1 MEKKKPIYPALDEG
15 TYAEDVER
23 GIAEAEKKAAEIE
36 RWAKRDRDMALIGDM
51 AHLVSQ
57 GAAMHGGAWKI
68 GQTQNESAKGNER
81 LRVLREKNAAQ
92 TAAFAKERAALR
104 EAKRKEQNAQK
115 LAQYNAEV
123 EAYKR
128 EQAQANT
135 LARLEEQERH
145 NRAMEQIQTDRE
157 DRLEKQGGSGA
168 GGAANFLKVTM
179 PDGTV
184 KNFSKKE
191 LGDNWANN
199 AYETAVAAGMPRA
212 MKYKINPE
220 TGMPEPYEDT
230 SLAGRMA
237 HMEAWSAENANNIQ
251 AAYAELPSGYR
262 VQKEIK
268 LYDEDDMGK
277 PVLRIDAEG
286 MPVTRLVENT
296 KPTLGEMRQAIEE
309 YNARELKKAGTAAP
323 AKKANPMS
331 GGKKTNP
338 MN

>member
-1 MEKKKPIYPALDEG
+1 MSTYDMMNEKKRPVYPTLEEG

-36 RWAKRDRDMALIGDM
+36 RQAKRDRDMALIGDM

-68 GQTQNESAKGNER
+68 GQTQNEGAKGNER

-145 NRAMEQIQTDRE
+145 NRAMEQIQADRE
-157 DRLEKQGGSGA
+157 DRLAAQGGSGT
-168 GGAANFLKVTM
+168 GDFLKITM
-179 PDGTV
+179 PDSTE
-184 KNFSKKE
+184 KTFSKKE
-191 LGDNWANN
+191 LGDNWINY
-199 AYETAVAAGMPRA
+199 AYEELVKAGMPRA
-212 MKYKINPE
+212 MKYKINPV

-230 SLAGRMA
+230 SLAGRKA
-237 HMEAWSAENANNIQ
+237 YMETWSAGNAHKGNGWDGWKDGNATEDI
-251 AAYAELPSGYR
+251 
-262 VQKEIK
+262 
-268 LYDEDDMGK
+268 DEDF
-277 PVLRIDAEG
+277 E
-286 MPVTRLVENT
+286 
-296 KPTLGEMRQAIEE
+296 
-309 YNARELKKAGTAAP
+309 
-323 AKKANPMS
+323 
-331 GGKKTNP
+331 
-338 MN
+338 